1 MTIKQEIAELRAM
14 VEALE
19 AKYETMR
26 LATLEWGKDVENL
39 QRWSDQHLLRIER
52 LETGATCPHIVSSDE
67 GTSYCDLARQ
77 TQDKLDRLIAQDRDD
92 ITPPPE
98 LVQQWVAEIWHEG
111 TPVRVS
117 LSDEHIATRAAQW
130 GADRELEAC
139 CEWLVSEGWFKYEHE
154 AVEDLRAARRP
165 KPPSLKEQA
174 LDALTLLCK
183 GPDATAFV
191 TCRDTIRRALE
202 ALPE

>member
-1 MTIKQEIAELRAM
+1 MNINQEIAELRAM

-67 GTSYCDLARQ
+67 GTSYCDLALQ

-92 ITPPPE
+92 APARAGGLVERVHSCIIGEPE
-98 LVQQWVAEIWHEG
+98 CGHMQA
-111 TPVRVS
+111 
-117 LSDEHIATRAAQW
+117 RAAI
-130 GADRELEAC
+130 REVAA
-139 CEWLVSEGWFKYEHE
+139 WMTSNPDVYFPPALVF
-154 AVEDLRAARRP
+154 
-165 KPPSLKEQA
+165 
-174 LDALTLLCK
+174 
-183 GPDATAFV
+183 
-191 TCRDTIRRALE
+191 ALE
-202 ALPE
+202 QEAER